1 MQVPFLSIDPVTRRV
16 SLNARDPAFYG
27 NPNAA
32 YAALHA
38 QCPLFYWQ
46 EQAQWFCCGY
56 EQVNSLLRDKRFG
69 RQILHVATRQ
79 ELGLAPPQ
87 PPLPDLDHSEPWS
100 LPALGPPEP
109 TRLRLSL

>member
-1 MQVPFLSIDPVTRRV
+1 MQLPYLRIDAASRRV
-16 SLNARDPAFYG
+16 SLNARDPVFYRA
-27 NPNAA
+27 PNAA

-56 EQVNSLLRDKRFG
+56 AQVNSLLRGKRFG

-79 ELGLAPPQ
+79 ELGLA
-87 PPLPDLDHSEPWS
+87 LK
-100 LPALGPPEP
+100 ALQEDGKP
-109 TRLRLSL
+109 